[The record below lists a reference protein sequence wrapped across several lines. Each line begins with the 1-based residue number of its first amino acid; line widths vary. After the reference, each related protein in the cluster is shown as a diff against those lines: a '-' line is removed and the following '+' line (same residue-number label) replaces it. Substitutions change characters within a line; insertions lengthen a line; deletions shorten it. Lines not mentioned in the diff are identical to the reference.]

1 MSRKA
6 KNILIIITGFLL
18 LLFAT
23 CMLIRGCKPNEQFT
37 EPSINLYRT
46 QEKRSYKLTLEEYI
60 QGVVAAEMPASF
72 EPEALKAQAVSARTY
87 TLRKL
92 IDGRKYALNADLSDN
107 IYECQ
112 AYISWVEFG
121 DRHPRDKEQWQKKI
135 MQACNETRGEIMLY
149 QGEPIDALYHSTCGG
164 RTESA
169 LESWGKDIPYL
180 HSTTCNYCRHSKY
193 YESIQVFSSGELQ
206 KLTGVS
212 NAEAIKILTKTPS
225 GRSKKLQLDDRLI
238 SAEEFRRIL
247 QLPSTWLSLKKQKNN
262 LLIISKGYGHGLGMC
277 QYGANGMATQGNNY
291 HEILGKYY
299 KDIDF
304 YRMNY

>member
-1 MSRKA
+1 M
-6 KNILIIITGFLL
+6 LCF
-18 LLFAT
+18 T
-23 CMLIRGCKPNEQFT
+23 CMLIRGCKEDKQFT

-46 QEKRSYKLTLEEYI
+46 KENKSYKLKLEEYI

-72 EPEALKAQAVSARTY
+72 ELEALKAQAVAARTY
-87 TLRKL
+87 TFKKL

-112 AYISWVEFG
+112 AYISWEEFG
-121 DRHPRDKEQWQKKI
+121 ERHPQGKQQWQKKI
-135 MQACNETRGEIMLY
+135 EQACNETRGEIMLY

-238 SAEEFRRIL
+238 SAEEFRRIF
-247 QLPSTWLSLKKQKNN
+247 QLPSTCLSLKKQKNN

-277 QYGANGMATQGNNY
+277 QYGANGMATQGKNY
-291 HEILGKYY
+291 HDILGKYY

-304 YRMNY
+304 YRINY